1 MSTWNIYH
9 KDGSKLTDVN
19 GEQITV
25 HGLEYSDSWMGE
37 CFVTINLKHE
47 VPINF
52 QIGDYIVYRGERFE
66 LNYEPGKDKQA
77 RPDTYGEGFVYDSVK
92 FNALQDELARAE
104 FLDVV
109 LNDNE
114 LHYTALPKFP
124 FYVQTLD
131 DLLDRI
137 QANLDEQIG
146 AGLWKIYSEIW
157 NVPFSVDASRA
168 TGCQCTAK
176 EQEITSSNRCLLQW
190 IRRPV
195 GRPLRL

>member
-37 CFVTINLKHE
+37 CFLTISFKHE

-92 FNALQDELARAE
+92 FNALQDELSRAE

-109 LNDNE
+109 LTTNSTTPPYRNF
-114 LHYTALPKFP
+114 HSTY
-124 FYVQTLD
+124 
-131 DLLDRI
+131 R
-137 QANLDEQIG
+137 
-146 AGLWKIYSEIW
+146 LWTICLTGFRRTSTSRLVRVFGRFTPGTW
-157 NVPFSVDASRA
+157 SVPCSVVPWKAS
-168 TGCQCTAK
+168 GCQCTAK
-176 EQEITSSNRCLLQW
+176 EQAITSSNRCLSQW
-190 IRRPV
+190 IHRPV